1 MAWQVAVKPEREE
14 KIRKN
19 AHELMRS
26 SEATCRV
33 ISAFL
38 GRTGSTVGA
47 IPLARARVRL
57 PQWSFLSVCTSPE
70 FYDSYMTLSVEVK
83 EELRFWAELPTGLSL
98 PITLGESSGTV
109 TTDASEEGLGIWYDG
124 HIISERIP
132 EHYSDFHI
140 NVKELLALKRFLDNF
155 PEVTNCV
162 LTWRCDS
169 NTALA
174 ALRNEGST
182 HSWALSVL
190 SSNILMTSLQRNIAW
205 DPVRISGEENLIAD
219 AASRF
224 RQVADWSL
232 SDSIVQKIF
241 ERLGT
246 PDVDLM
252 ASDFSRKAPMFF
264 SWSRADKE
272 AWGIDSL
279 ARDVDW
285 NQFRLP
291 YCFPPFPLIQQVLD
305 KCKRQGV

>member
-1 MAWQVAVKPEREE
+1 MTA
-14 KIRKN
+14 IRNK
-19 AHELMRS
+19 
-26 SEATCRV
+26 
-33 ISAFL
+33 
-38 GRTGSTVGA
+38 
-47 IPLARARVRL
+47 
-57 PQWSFLSVCTSPE
+57 
-70 FYDSYMTLSVEVK
+70 K
-83 EELRFWAELPTGLSL
+83 
-98 PITLGESSGTV
+98 
-109 TTDASEEGLGIWYDG
+109 
-124 HIISERIP
+124 
-132 EHYSDFHI
+132 
-140 NVKELLALKRFLDNF
+140 
-155 PEVTNCV
+155 
-162 LTWRCDS
+162 
-169 NTALA
+169 
-174 ALRNEGST
+174 ST

-232 SDSIVQKIF
+232 LDSIVQKIF